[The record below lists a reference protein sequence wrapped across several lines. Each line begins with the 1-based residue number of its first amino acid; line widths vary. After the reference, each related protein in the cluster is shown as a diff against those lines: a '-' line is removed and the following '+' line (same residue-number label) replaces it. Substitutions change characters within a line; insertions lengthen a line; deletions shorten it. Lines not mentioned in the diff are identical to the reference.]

1 MQISKRLTQT
11 LAGIAVVLAALSAPA
26 ATSAAAEDAANA
38 LRAKMGLEVAKTW
51 CANCHLAS
59 RESTSAVQTDVPT
72 FPEIADRDDQSASKI
87 ENFLFAPTHPM
98 PKLDLS
104 REEIRNL
111 TAYILS
117 LRTKSAE

>member
-1 MQISKRLTQT
+1 MHISKHLMQT
-11 LAGIAVVLAALSAPA
+11 LTGLAFLAATAG
-26 ATSAAAEDAANA
+26 TSLAAEDAANSV
-38 LRAKMGLEVAKTW
+38 RAKMGFEIAKTW
-51 CANCHLAS
+51 CVNCHLPA
-59 RESTSAVQTDVPT
+59 RESTAATQTDVPT
-72 FPEIADRDDQSASKI
+72 FPEIADRSDQSASKI

-104 REEIRNL
+104 REEIKNL